1 MVLQYFNKTS
11 HMTPVKQ
18 STQVKTDRNLNNT
31 FYIFGLLT
39 TLVPLKYS
47 PIEMQQFKEAEGQ
60 QQR

>member
-18 STQVKTDRNLNNT
+18 STQVKTDRNLNNK
-31 FYIFGLLT
+31 FYFLGLLS
-39 TLVPLKYS
+39 TLFPLKYL
-47 PIEMQQFKEAEGQ
+47 PTEMQQFKEAEGE